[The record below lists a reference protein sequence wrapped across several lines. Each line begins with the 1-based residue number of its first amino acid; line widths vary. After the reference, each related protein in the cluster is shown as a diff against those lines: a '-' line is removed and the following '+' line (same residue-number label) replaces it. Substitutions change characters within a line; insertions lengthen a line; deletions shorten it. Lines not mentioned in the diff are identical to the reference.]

1 MKKNILLAASILAV
15 AAFSVACQS
24 KSAETTAASQAEQ
37 SSEAGSAESSEASS
51 KEASGELKKIK
62 IGATP
67 SPHAEILE
75 EANKVLKDKGYEL
88 DIVVYNDYVQP
99 NIAVDTGELDANF
112 FQHYPYLESF
122 NEERGTKVVSAGV
135 IHYEPFGIYAGKV
148 SSLADLKDGAKI
160 AVPNDV
166 TNEARALQLLAA
178 QGLIKIKD
186 GAGLTAT
193 KNDIV
198 ENPKNIE
205 FLEVEAAQVPRSL
218 QDVDVAVINGNY
230 AIEAG
235 LKVKDALAVED
246 ASSEAANTYANIIAV
261 KEGNEKSEA
270 ILALLDAIQSP
281 EVKKFIEDKYEGAV
295 VPLF

>member
-37 SSEAGSAESSEASS
+37 NQDAQSSESADETKA
-51 KEASGELKKIK
+51 ASGDLKKIK
-62 IGATP
+62 VGASP

-135 IHYEPFGIYAGKV
+135 THYEPFGIYAGKV
-148 SSLADLKDGAKI
+148 SSLDDLKDGAKI

-205 FLEVEAAQVPRSL
+205 LLEVPRSL
-218 QDVDVAVINGNY
+218 QDVDVAVVNGNY

-246 ASSEAANTYANIIAV
+246 ASSEAANTYANIVAV
-261 KEGNEKSEA
+261 KEGNEKNEE

>member
-37 SSEAGSAESSEASS
+37 NKDAQSSESADETKA
-51 KEASGELKKIK
+51 ASGDLRKIK
-62 IGATP
+62 VGASP

-122 NEERGTKVVSAGV
+122 NEERGTKIVSVGV
-135 IHYEPFGIYAGKV
+135 THYEPFGIYAGKV
-148 SSLADLKDGAKI
+148 SSLDDLKDGAKI

-198 ENPKNIE
+198 ENPKSIE
-205 FLEVEAAQVPRSL
+205 LLEVEAAQVPRSL
-218 QDVDVAVINGNY
+218 QDVDVAVVNGNY

-246 ASSEAANTYANIIAV
+246 SSSEAANTYANIVAV
-261 KEGNEKSEA
+261 KEGNEKNEE
-270 ILALLDAIQSP
+270 ILALLEAIQSP

>member
-37 SSEAGSAESSEASS
+37 NQDAQSSESADETKA
-51 KEASGELKKIK
+51 ASGDIRKIK
-62 IGATP
+62 VGASP

-135 IHYEPFGIYAGKV
+135 THYEPFGIYAGKV
-148 SSLADLKDGAKI
+148 SSLDDLKDGAKI

-205 FLEVEAAQVPRSL
+205 LLEVEAARVPRSL
-218 QDVDVAVINGNY
+218 QDVDVAVVNGNY

-261 KEGNEKSEA
+261 KEGNEKNEE

>member
-37 SSEAGSAESSEASS
+37 SQDAQSSESADET
-51 KEASGELKKIK
+51 KAASGDLRKIK
-62 IGATP
+62 IGASP

-122 NEERGTKVVSAGV
+122 NEERGTKIVSAGV
-135 IHYEPFGIYAGKV
+135 THYEPFGIYAGKV
-148 SSLADLKDGAKI
+148 SSLDDLKDGAKI

-205 FLEVEAAQVPRSL
+205 LLEVEAAQVPRSL
-218 QDVDVAVINGNY
+218 QDVDVAVVNGNY

-246 ASSEAANTYANIIAV
+246 ASSEAANTYANIVAV
-261 KEGNEKSEA
+261 KEGNEKNEE

>member
-37 SSEAGSAESSEASS
+37 NQDAQSSESADETKA
-51 KEASGELKKIK
+51 ASGDLKKIK
-62 IGATP
+62 VGASP

-135 IHYEPFGIYAGKV
+135 THYEPFGIYAGKV
-148 SSLADLKDGAKI
+148 SSLDDLKDGAKI

-205 FLEVEAAQVPRSL
+205 LLEVEAAQVPRSL
-218 QDVDVAVINGNY
+218 QDVDVAVVNGNY

-246 ASSEAANTYANIIAV
+246 SSSEAANTYANIVAV
-261 KEGNEKSEA
+261 KEGNEKNEE

>member
-37 SSEAGSAESSEASS
+37 NKDAQSSESADETKA
-51 KEASGELKKIK
+51 ASGDLKKIK
-62 IGATP
+62 VGASP

-135 IHYEPFGIYAGKV
+135 THYEPFGIYAGKV
-148 SSLADLKDGAKI
+148 SSLDDLKDGAKI

-205 FLEVEAAQVPRSL
+205 LLEVEEAQVPRSL
-218 QDVDVAVINGNY
+218 KDVDVAVVNGNY

-261 KEGNEKSEA
+261 KEGNEKNEE
-270 ILALLDAIQSP
+270 ILALLYAIQSP

>member
-37 SSEAGSAESSEASS
+37 NQDAQSSESADETKA
-51 KEASGELKKIK
+51 ASGDLRKIK
-62 IGATP
+62 VGASP

-135 IHYEPFGIYAGKV
+135 THYEPFGIYAGKV
-148 SSLADLKDGAKI
+148 SSLDDLKDGAKI

-205 FLEVEAAQVPRSL
+205 LLEVEAAQVPRSL
-218 QDVDVAVINGNY
+218 KDVDVAVVNGNY

-261 KEGNEKSEA
+261 KEGNEKNEE

>member
-37 SSEAGSAESSEASS
+37 SQDAQSSESADET
-51 KEASGELKKIK
+51 KAASGDLRKIK
-62 IGATP
+62 VGASP

-122 NEERGTKVVSAGV
+122 NEERGTKIVSAGV
-135 IHYEPFGIYAGKV
+135 THYEPFGIYAGKV
-148 SSLADLKDGAKI
+148 SSLDDLKDGAKI

-205 FLEVEAAQVPRSL
+205 LLEVEAAQVPRSL
-218 QDVDVAVINGNY
+218 QDVDVAVVNGNY

-261 KEGNEKSEA
+261 KEGNEKNEE

>member
-37 SSEAGSAESSEASS
+37 NKDAQSSESADETKA
-51 KEASGELKKIK
+51 ASGDLKKIK
-62 IGATP
+62 VGASP

-135 IHYEPFGIYAGKV
+135 THYEPFGIYAGKV
-148 SSLADLKDGAKI
+148 SSLDDLKDGAKI

-205 FLEVEAAQVPRSL
+205 LLEVEAAQVPRSL
-218 QDVDVAVINGNY
+218 KDVDVAVVNGNY

-261 KEGNEKSEA
+261 KEGNEKNEE
-270 ILALLDAIQSP
+270 ILALLYAIQSP

>member
-37 SSEAGSAESSEASS
+37 NKDAQSSESADETKA
-51 KEASGELKKIK
+51 ASGDLRKIK
-62 IGATP
+62 VGASP

-122 NEERGTKVVSAGV
+122 NEERGTKIVSAGV
-135 IHYEPFGIYAGKV
+135 THYEPFGIYAGKV
-148 SSLADLKDGAKI
+148 SSLDDLKDGAKI

-205 FLEVEAAQVPRSL
+205 LLEVEAAQVPRSL
-218 QDVDVAVINGNY
+218 QDVDVAVVNGNY

-235 LKVKDALAVED
+235 LKVKDALAGED
-246 ASSEAANTYANIIAV
+246 ASSEAANTYANIVAV
-261 KEGNEKSEA
+261 KEGNEKNEE

>member
-37 SSEAGSAESSEASS
+37 NKDAQSSESANETKA
-51 KEASGELKKIK
+51 ASGDLKKIK
-62 IGATP
+62 IGASP

-135 IHYEPFGIYAGKV
+135 THYEPFGIYAGKV
-148 SSLADLKDGAKI
+148 SSLDDLKDGAKI

-205 FLEVEAAQVPRSL
+205 LLEVEAAQVPRSL
-218 QDVDVAVINGNY
+218 QDVDVAVVNGNY

-246 ASSEAANTYANIIAV
+246 ASSEAANTYANIVAV
-261 KEGNEKSEA
+261 KEGNEKNEE